1 MGLIRFEESPGT
13 PCPNLFSCVRK
24 ERDSFRGEGGVGVDL
39 SSAVISPCIK
49 AKFKQTS
56 AGAVTV
62 RKRNVLPVCDSA
74 LCDLWL
80 HCHHLTYDAM
90 FTP

>member
-13 PCPNLFSCVRK
+13 RCPSLFSRFRK
-24 ERDSFRGEGGVGVDL
+24 ERDTVRGEGGVGGDL
-39 SSAVISPCIK
+39 SGAVISPCIK

-56 AGAVTV
+56 VGAVTV
-62 RKRNVLPVCDSA
+62 RRKNVLPVRDSA

-80 HCHHLTYDAM
+80 HCHRLTYDAT